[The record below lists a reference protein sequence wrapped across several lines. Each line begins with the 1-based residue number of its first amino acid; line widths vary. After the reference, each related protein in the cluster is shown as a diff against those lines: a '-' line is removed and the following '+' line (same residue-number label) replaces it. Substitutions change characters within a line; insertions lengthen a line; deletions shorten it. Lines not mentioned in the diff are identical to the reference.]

1 MKQAMDK
8 NIKYLILSTS
18 LLLATGTALAQV
30 TVPPGGNLIVPAG
43 GALGLGC
50 TALNVS
56 GGFALN
62 SGQVNG
68 AAGVGIGASGTL
80 NAGSGTLRV
89 SGNWSNSGSFVP
101 GTSTVVFNDGCA
113 SGPITI
119 SGNTTFHNL
128 TLTSTNGRTF
138 VLPEGSHLTVN
149 GVLTLQG
156 APGNPI
162 QLVSSGAG
170 TAVVSLGPGATV
182 VRDNATVNG
191 NVQIGAVSATANV
204 PTLSEW
210 ALMLLASALGLMAWS
225 RRRSA
230 KP

>member
-1 MKQAMDK
+1 VSHK
-8 NIKYLILSTS
+8 NRHFILVTS
-18 LLLATGTALAQV
+18 LLLLTGVAQSQV
-30 TVPPGGNLIVPAG
+30 TVPPGGSLTVPSG

-68 AAGVGIGASGTL
+68 AGGVGIGASGTL

-113 SGPITI
+113 SGPITV
-119 SGNTTFHNL
+119 SGTTTFHNL
-128 TLTSTNGRTF
+128 TLTSTSGRTF
-138 VLPEGSHLTVN
+138 ILPQGSNITVN

-162 QLVSSGAG
+162 TLVSSGAG
-170 TAVVSLGPGATV
+170 TAVVNLGPGATV

-191 NVQIGAVSATANV
+191 NVQIGAISATANV
-204 PTLSEW
+204 PTLSPW
-210 ALMLLASALGLMAWS
+210 ALVLLGAALGLMGLA
-225 RRRSA
+225 RRRLTQH
-230 KP
+230 